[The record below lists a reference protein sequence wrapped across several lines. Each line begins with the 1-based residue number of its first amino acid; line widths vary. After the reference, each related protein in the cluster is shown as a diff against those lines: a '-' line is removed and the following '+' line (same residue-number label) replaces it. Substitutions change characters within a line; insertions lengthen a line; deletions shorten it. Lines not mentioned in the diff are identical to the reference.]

1 MVRVP
6 GESAVEGIFE
16 PVQISLTRRCAF
28 YGNHIETAGGVVQAV
43 CRQVVL
49 GGERDAAL
57 LGDSDAGRGA
67 AETRV
72 TAQADF
78 DENKRRTVAA
88 DEVDFAAAAAE
99 IPPHDAQAARFEVLC
114 GALLGPASARARGI
128 VFAHRSWNSPVCHD
142 GRDCCIVCRA
152 DPAR

>member
-1 MVRVP
+1 M
-6 GESAVEGIFE
+6 
-16 PVQISLTRRCAF
+16 
-28 YGNHIETAGGVVQAV
+28 QAV
-43 CRQVVL
+43 CRQIVL
-49 GGERDAAL
+49 GGERNAAL

-72 TAQADF
+72 AAQADF
-78 DENKRRTVAA
+78 DENERRAVAA
-88 DEVDFAAAAAE
+88 DEVDLAAAAAE
-99 IPPHDAQAARFEVLC
+99 IPPHDGQAVRCEVLR
-114 GALLGPASARARGI
+114 GALLGPATARARGI